1 MVPTDIIAIAPFGE
15 IKQRGN
21 ERLNPFEQR
30 PKKIDSF
37 LQDWNRL
44 YPKTYDPH
52 TVDPYTKTRI
62 ILMNGTEFEANWF
75 SHQFSRHCNDN
86 ELRRQIALNRRVEQ
100 QQQRKI
106 ANLKPIGE
114 SILEHTIGYEQLAVD
129 LTAALASRE
138 TDPGVVKALNFALLE
153 DFDHLY
159 RYSDLLEMD
168 KGVYAEHLV
177 GKYTEIMPG
186 RPTISEHRHPFD
198 DVRFPIGKDASLLTK
213 LNVNIITAAEQQ
225 TMNYYMNVCGFY
237 PSELGRKLY
246 QEIGMIE
253 EQHVSQY
260 GSLMDVSETWLE
272 CLLMHQYTEC
282 YLYWSCAQ
290 TETCP
295 VTRGVWQRLFEQEIT
310 HLHIAAQLLRDYEN
324 KDWQQVIPNPEFPA
338 PLQLKE
344 NIGYVRNILRSTVYD
359 TGVRENWENV
369 SALRPDFEFFAYQD
383 IVNHDIAAV
392 PSHMVID
399 RYIAQNGQD
408 YRWETDR
415 NPIAELQDRRRDNT
429 TVGRQANRVPSG
441 VR

>member
-1 MVPTDIIAIAPFGE
+1 M
-15 IKQRGN
+15 
-21 ERLNPFEQR
+21 NPFDENPR
-30 PKKIDSF
+30 KMDDTF
-37 LQDWNRL
+37 MDWTAL
-44 YPKTYDPH
+44 YAQPYNKH
-52 TVDPYTKTRI
+52 SVDPYTRTRV

-75 SHQFSRHCNDN
+75 SHQFSRHCADN
-86 ELRRQIALNRRVEQ
+86 ELRRQVALLRRGEQ
-100 QQQRKI
+100 QQQKLI
-106 ANLKPIGE
+106 SMLKPADE
-114 SILEHTIGYEQLAVD
+114 TILEHTIGYEQLAVD
-129 LTAALASRE
+129 LTAGLAQMVG
-138 TDPGVVKALNFALLE
+138 DQYVKKALDFALLE

-159 RYSDLLEMD
+159 RYADLLDMEA
-168 KGVYAEHLV
+168 GVQAENLV
-177 GKYTEIMPG
+177 GRYTEIMPG
-186 RPTISEHRHPFD
+186 RPTIAHHRHPYD
-198 DVRFPIGKDASLLTK
+198 SIKKPIGKNADPMTK
-213 LNVNIITAAEQQ
+213 LAVGIITAAEQQ

-344 NIGYVRNILRSTVYD
+344 NIGYVRNILRSTVYE

>member
-1 MVPTDIIAIAPFGE
+1 
-15 IKQRGN
+15 
-21 ERLNPFEQR
+21 
-30 PKKIDSF
+30 
-37 LQDWNRL
+37 
-44 YPKTYDPH
+44 
-52 TVDPYTKTRI
+52 
-62 ILMNGTEFEANWF
+62 
-75 SHQFSRHCNDN
+75 
-86 ELRRQIALNRRVEQ
+86 
-100 QQQRKI
+100 
-106 ANLKPIGE
+106 
-114 SILEHTIGYEQLAVD
+114 
-129 LTAALASRE
+129 
-138 TDPGVVKALNFALLE
+138 
-153 DFDHLY
+153 
-159 RYSDLLEMD
+159 
-168 KGVYAEHLV
+168 
-177 GKYTEIMPG
+177 
-186 RPTISEHRHPFD
+186 
-198 DVRFPIGKDASLLTK
+198 
-213 LNVNIITAAEQQ
+213 
-225 TMNYYMNVCGFY
+225 MNYYMNVCGFY

-295 VTRGVWQRLFEQEIT
+295 VMRGVWQRLFEQEIT